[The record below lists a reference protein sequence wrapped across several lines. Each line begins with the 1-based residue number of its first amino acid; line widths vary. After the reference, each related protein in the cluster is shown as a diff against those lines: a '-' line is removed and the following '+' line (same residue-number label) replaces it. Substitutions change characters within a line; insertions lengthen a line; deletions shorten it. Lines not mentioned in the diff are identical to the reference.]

1 MLLQNN
7 TISMTK
13 QKKIKIGDKKFV
25 MDGDTYM
32 EEGAYDKYQKRLKTA
47 FKLGGVLQDAR
58 RPDDPIKKH
67 EQSD

>member
-1 MLLQNN
+1 
-7 TISMTK
+7 MTK

-25 MDGDTYM
+25 VDGDTYM
-32 EEGAYDKYQKRLKTA
+32 EQGAYDIYQKKLKTV

>member
-1 MLLQNN
+1 
-7 TISMTK
+7 MTK
-13 QKKIKIGDKKFV
+13 PRKIKIGVKKFV

-32 EEGAYDKYQKRLKTA
+32 EQGAYDRYQKKLTTA

>member
-1 MLLQNN
+1 
-7 TISMTK
+7 MTK

-25 MDGDTYM
+25 VDGDTYM
-32 EEGAYDKYQKRLKTA
+32 EQGAYDRYQKKLKTV

>member
-1 MLLQNN
+1 
-7 TISMTK
+7 MTK

-25 MDGDTYM
+25 MDGDTFM
-32 EEGAYDKYQKRLKTA
+32 EQNAYENYQKKLKTA

-58 RPDDPIKKH
+58 RPEDPIKKH

>member
-1 MLLQNN
+1 
-7 TISMTK
+7 MTK

-25 MDGDTYM
+25 VDGDTYM
-32 EEGAYDKYQKRLKTA
+32 EQGAYDRYQKKLKTA